1 MSSIYYCEGKCCIVL
16 SFSIISEN
24 LPCINFLLKQ
34 SNCWFIV
41 IINATGIAAFIEREV
56 PGIHLYEGT
65 QEGLWTF
72 SCCRKARMAFHQ
84 GHGESRDN
92 IGRLCAALTLQDR
105 NPTPS
110 DTPQIRTGSV
120 CIYTVGLN
128 YKTLSS
134 CHFRKRPF
142 KKRQQAVHVLDS
154 RSWPFHWT
162 NTDINTSICLCMKVK
177 FDTEIASCI
186 WSWPPSTF
194 DLISIV
200 FTT

>member
-1 MSSIYYCEGKCCIVL
+1 M
-16 SFSIISEN
+16 
-24 LPCINFLLKQ
+24 
-34 SNCWFIV
+34 

-84 GHGESRDN
+84 GHRESRDN
-92 IGRLCAALTLQDR
+92 IGRLCAALTQDR

-128 YKTLSS
+128 YTTLLHCPHVISEKGHLKAASS
-134 CHFRKRPF
+134 ACIRFTELTVSLNQYWYQH
-142 KKRQQAVHVLDS
+142 
-154 RSWPFHWT
+154 
-162 NTDINTSICLCMKVK
+162 ICLFVHESKVWYRDCFMHMVLTTIHIR
-177 FDTEIASCI
+177 FDFNCI
-186 WSWPPSTF
+186 YN
-194 DLISIV
+194 LNLQ
-200 FTT
+200 

>member
-1 MSSIYYCEGKCCIVL
+1 MYTFFIK
-16 SFSIISEN
+16 
-24 LPCINFLLKQ
+24 KK
-34 SNCWFIV
+34 SNCWFTV
-41 IINATGIAAFIEREV
+41 IINVTGIAAFIEREV
-56 PGIHLYEGT
+56 PCIHLYEGT

-128 YKTLSS
+128 YKTLCYTVLVSFQKKAILKKTSS
-134 CHFRKRPF
+134 ACIRFTELTVSPNQYWYQH
-142 KKRQQAVHVLDS
+142 
-154 RSWPFHWT
+154 
-162 NTDINTSICLCMKVK
+162 IYLCMKVK

-186 WSWPPSTF
+186 
-194 DLISIV
+194 
-200 FTT
+200 